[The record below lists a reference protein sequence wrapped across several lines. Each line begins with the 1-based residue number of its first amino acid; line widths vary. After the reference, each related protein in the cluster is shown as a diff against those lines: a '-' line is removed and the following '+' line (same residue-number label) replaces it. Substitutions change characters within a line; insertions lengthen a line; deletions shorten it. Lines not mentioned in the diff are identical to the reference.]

1 MRTTLLI
8 TSLLLGWPPRPRPR
22 RHRRRPSPPS
32 RFAVAAVARIE
43 HVYVDGHTDG
53 TTPVGGVAASVR
65 VSRAIA
71 IEGELTGAA
80 REIARSYEGTFV
92 VRTRRPAAPAGRQFE
107 RFAPTARRTL
117 AYVPHLGVAA
127 MVVARTAVNARVGLA
142 GRLGVAS
149 RGYSERSS
157 YVVLSIPEGV
167 DPARVARD
175 FQPQTVETVRG
186 GLLLGVDVDL
196 ALTPRFTLPL
206 QMRVVYS
213 GPAELDH
220 PAPRTG
226 PRRQRTLAVLTPG
239 SWNERSTAS
248 FTSVDTGWSRHSQ
261 RIISGSIGAA
271 HASGRACSMPHV

>member
-1 MRTTLLI
+1 M
-8 TSLLLGWPPRPRPR
+8 
-22 RHRRRPSPPS
+22 
-32 RFAVAAVARIE
+32 
-43 HVYVDGHTDG
+43 DGHTDG

-65 VSRAIA
+65 VSRVARSR
-71 IEGELTGAA
+71 IEGELTGAT

-92 VRTRRPAAPAGRQFE
+92 SYAPPGSTSREEFE
-107 RFAPTARRTL
+107 RFAPRARRTL

-127 MVVARTAVNARVGLA
+127 MVVARTAINARVGLA

-196 ALTPRFTLPL
+196 GLTPRFTLPL
-206 QMRVVYS
+206 QMRVRLQRP
-213 GPAELDH
+213 GRIGQ
-220 PAPRTG
+220 PAPRSRH
-226 PRRQRTLAVLTPG
+226 RRQRTLAVLTRRRYGCGFGVAAGAPPVF
-239 SWNERSTAS
+239 SRLLERALDRV
-248 FTSVDTGWSRHSQ
+248 VDVRRHRMVAPQ
-261 RIISGSIGAA
+261 PAHHVRQDRAA
-271 HASGRACSMPHV
+271 LLLAVLCRCPTCS

>member
-1 MRTTLLI
+1 MRPTLLL
-8 TSLLLGWPPRPRPR
+8 TSLLLGSATSVAAQK
-22 RHRRRPSPPS
+22 PSPTPSPS

-71 IEGELTGAA
+71 IEGELTGAT

-92 VRTRRPAAPAGRQFE
+92 SYAPSGSTSREEFE
-107 RFAPTARRTL
+107 RFAPRARRTL

-127 MVVARTAVNARVGLA
+127 MLVARTAVNPRVGLA
-142 GRLGVAS
+142 GRVGVAS

-213 GPAELDH
+213 GPAEWDPQH
-220 PAPRTG
+220 REVG
-226 PRRQRTLAVLTPG
+226 
-239 SWNERSTAS
+239 
-248 FTSVDTGWSRHSQ
+248 
-261 RIISGSIGAA
+261 IGV
-271 HASGRACSMPHV
+271 SGRWQF

>member
-8 TSLLLGWPPRPRPR
+8 TSLLLGSATFATSAAAQT
-22 RHRRRPSPPS
+22 PSPS
-32 RFAVAAVARIE
+32 RFAVAAVARID

-71 IEGELTGAA
+71 IEGELTGAT

-92 VRTRRPAAPAGRQFE
+92 SYAPSGSTSREEFE
-107 RFAPTARRTL
+107 RFAPRARRTL
-117 AYVPHLGVAA
+117 AYVPHLGAAA
-127 MVVARTAVNARVGLA
+127 MVVARTAVNPRVGLA
-142 GRLGVAS
+142 GRVGVAS

-157 YVVLSIPEGV
+157 YEVLSIPEGV

-196 ALTPRFTLPL
+196 GLTARFTLPL

-213 GPAELDH
+213 GPAEWANQH
-220 PAPRTG
+220 REVG
-226 PRRQRTLAVLTPG
+226 VG
-239 SWNERSTAS
+239 
-248 FTSVDTGWSRHSQ
+248 V
-261 RIISGSIGAA
+261 
-271 HASGRACSMPHV
+271 SGRWQF

>member
-1 MRTTLLI
+1 M
-8 TSLLLGWPPRPRPR
+8 
-22 RHRRRPSPPS
+22 
-32 RFAVAAVARIE
+32 AAVARIE

-71 IEGELTGAA
+71 IEGELTGAT

-92 VRTRRPAAPAGRQFE
+92 SYAPPGSTSREEFE
-107 RFAPTARRTL
+107 RFAPRARRTL
-117 AYVPHLGVAA
+117 AYVPHLGGAA
-127 MVVARTAVNARVGLA
+127 MVVARTAVNPRVGLA
-142 GRLGVAS
+142 GRVGVAS

-196 ALTPRFTLPL
+196 APDAPL
-206 QMRVVYS
+206 HAAPADARRLQRSGRVCQ
-213 GPAELDH
+213 
-220 PAPRTG
+220 PAPRSG
-226 PRRQRTLAVLTPG
+226 RRRQRTLAVLSADDRYGCGFGVAAGALPGLRPG
-239 SWNERSTAS
+239 SWNDRSIAS

-261 RIISGSIGAA
+261 RIMSGKIAPP
-271 HASGRACSMPHV
+271 CFEPCLPIPHV

>member
-8 TSLLLGWPPRPRPR
+8 TSLLFASATSAAAQTPP
-22 RHRRRPSPPS
+22 PSPS
-32 RFAVAAVARIE
+32 RFAVSAVARID

-71 IEGELTGAA
+71 IEGELTGAT

-92 VRTRRPAAPAGRQFE
+92 SYAPAGSTSREEFE
-107 RFAPTARRTL
+107 RFAPIARRTL
-117 AYVPHLGVAA
+117 AYIPHLGGAA
-127 MVVARTAVNARVGLA
+127 MVVARATVTPRVGLA
-142 GRLGVAS
+142 GRVGVAS

-157 YVVLSIPEGV
+157 YVVLSVPEGV

-175 FQPQTVETVRG
+175 FQPQSVETVRG

-206 QMRVVYS
+206 QVRIVYS
-213 GPAELDH
+213 GPAEWANQHREL
-220 PAPRTG
+220 G
-226 PRRQRTLAVLTPG
+226 
-239 SWNERSTAS
+239 
-248 FTSVDTGWSRHSQ
+248 
-261 RIISGSIGAA
+261 IGV
-271 HASGRACSMPHV
+271 SGRWQF

>member
-8 TSLLLGWPPRPRPR
+8 TLLLFG
-22 RHRRRPSPPS
+22 SATSAAAQTPPS
-32 RFAVAAVARIE
+32 RFAVTAVSRID
-43 HVYVDGHTDG
+43 HVYVDGHTNG
-53 TTPVGGVAASVR
+53 TTPVAGVAASVR

-71 IEGELTGAA
+71 IEGELTGAT

-92 VRTRRPAAPAGRQFE
+92 SYAPPGSASREEFE
-107 RFAPTARRTL
+107 RFAPIARRTL
-117 AYVPHLGVAA
+117 AYVPHLGGAA
-127 MVVARTAVNARVGLA
+127 MVVARTAINAPVGLA

-157 YVVLSIPEGV
+157 FVVLSIPAGV

-186 GLLLGVDVDL
+186 GLLLGADVDL

-213 GPAELDH
+213 GPAEW
-220 PAPRTG
+220 ANQ
-226 PRRQRTLAVLTPG
+226 QRELGVG
-239 SWNERSTAS
+239 
-248 FTSVDTGWSRHSQ
+248 V
-261 RIISGSIGAA
+261 
-271 HASGRACSMPHV
+271 SGRWQF